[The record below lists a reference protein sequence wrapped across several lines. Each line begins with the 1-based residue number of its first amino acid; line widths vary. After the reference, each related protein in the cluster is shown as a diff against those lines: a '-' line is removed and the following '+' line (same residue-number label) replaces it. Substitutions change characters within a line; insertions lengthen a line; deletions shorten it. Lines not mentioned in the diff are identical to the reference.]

1 VSTYNN
7 GTHPYKKYD
16 YRTTDTCKDF
26 VEEQARKCNECGEP
40 TVVEYNLRTRGITTF
55 ELDPYPNQRIKHR
68 HPTDNIT
75 KASVVSAIAV
85 EKRDLFERRSGD
97 YDPVLGSII
106 D

>member
-1 VSTYNN
+1 MSSFNN
-7 GTHPYKKYD
+7 RTQPYKN
-16 YRTTDTCKDF
+16 F

-40 TVVEYNLRTRGITTF
+40 TIVEYNLRTRGITTF